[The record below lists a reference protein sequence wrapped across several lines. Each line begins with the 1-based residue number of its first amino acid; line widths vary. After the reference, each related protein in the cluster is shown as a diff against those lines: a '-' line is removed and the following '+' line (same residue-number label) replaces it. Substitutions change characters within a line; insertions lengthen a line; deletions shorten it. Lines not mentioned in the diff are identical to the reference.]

1 MKIGIKD
8 NRKMFPISQFR
19 VGETFTAPRKSTK
32 EKEDGYYMIVDRNSG
47 VILYGGKNIIAINLE
62 SGQLRKFDA
71 CDMVCPIKLKVIEE
85 N

>member
-1 MKIGIKD
+1 MKIDIKD
-8 NRKMFPISQFR
+8 NRKMVPISQLR
-19 VGETFTAPRKSTK
+19 VGETFTSPRKSTK
-32 EKEDGYYMIVDRNSG
+32 EKKDGYYMIVDTNSG
-47 VILYGGKNIIAINLE
+47 ILCAVKNIVAINLE

>member
-1 MKIGIKD
+1 MKIDIKD
-8 NRKMFPISQFR
+8 KKMVPINQFR
-19 VGETFTAPRKSTK
+19 VGETFTSPRKSTK
-32 EKEDGYYMIVDRNSG
+32 EKEDGYYMIVDRSSG
-47 VILYGGKNIIAINLE
+47 ILCSGKDIIAINLE

>member
-1 MKIGIKD
+1 MKIDIKS
-8 NRKMFPISQFR
+8 NRKMFPINQFR
-19 VGETFTAPRKSTK
+19 VGETFTSPRKSTK
-32 EKEDGYYMIVDRNSG
+32 EKEDGYYMIVDRSSG
-47 VILYGGKNIIAINLE
+47 ILYGVKNIIAINLE

>member
-1 MKIGIKD
+1 MKIDIKD
-8 NRKMFPISQFR
+8 NRKMVPINQFR

-47 VILYGGKNIIAINLE
+47 ILYGVKDIIAINLE
-62 SGQLRKFDA
+62 SEQLRKFSPYIL
-71 CDMVCPIKLKVIEE
+71 VCPIKLKVIEE

>member
-1 MKIGIKD
+1 MKIDIKS
-8 NRKMFPISQFR
+8 NRKMFPVNQFR
-19 VGETFTAPRKSTK
+19 VGETFTSPRKSTK
-32 EKEDGYYMIVDRNSG
+32 EKEDGYYMIVDRKSG
-47 VILYGGKNIIAINLE
+47 ILYGGKNIIAINLE

>member
-1 MKIGIKD
+1 MKIDIKD
-8 NRKMFPISQFR
+8 NRKMVPISQFR

-32 EKEDGYYMIVDRNSG
+32 EKEKGYYMIVDKSSG
-47 VILYGGKNIIAINLE
+47 ILYCVKNIIAINLE

-71 CDMVCPIKLKVIEE
+71 YDMVCPIKLKVIEE

>member
-1 MKIGIKD
+1 MKIDIKD

-19 VGETFTAPRKSTK
+19 VGETFSSPRKSTK

-47 VILYGGKNIIAINLE
+47 ILYGVKNIIAINLE

-71 CDMVCPIKLKVIEE
+71 YDMVCHIKLKVIEE

>member
-1 MKIGIKD
+1 MKIDIKD
-8 NRKMFPISQFR
+8 KKMFPINQFR
-19 VGETFTAPRKSTK
+19 VGETFTSPRKSTK

-47 VILYGGKNIIAINLE
+47 ILYGAKNIVAINLE

>member
-1 MKIGIKD
+1 MKIDIKD
-8 NRKMFPISQFR
+8 SRKMFPISQFR
-19 VGETFTAPRKSTK
+19 VGETFTSPRKSTK

-47 VILYGGKNIIAINLE
+47 ILYSVKNIIAINLE

-71 CDMVCPIKLKVIEE
+71 YDMVCPIKLKVIEE

>member
-1 MKIGIKD
+1 MKIDIKD
-8 NRKMFPISQFR
+8 NRKMVPINQFR
-19 VGETFTAPRKSTK
+19 VGETFTSPRKSTK
-32 EKEDGYYMIVDRNSG
+32 EKEDGYYMIVDRSSG
-47 VILYGGKNIIAINLE
+47 ILYGGKNIIAINLE